1 MSKSNK
7 EAKRK
12 LILMC
17 GEVCFIEELGL
28 RSKEDIEKDRVMHY
42 KGKKQLAICDQ
53 ITYHH
58 ILEACKGGK
67 ATVEN
72 GALLRYIN
80 HQWFNRLPKEQQEV
94 MNKLF
99 QEYKRAHSKEC
110 KVELVNN
117 LDLDFEVKA
126 FTFTTED
133 LEPKKKYDRAK
144 DKRENKKIIKEWE
157 EEER

>member
-7 EAKRK
+7 EAKRT
-12 LILMC
+12 LILKY

-28 RSKEDIEKDRVMHY
+28 RSKEDIEQERQKRY

-58 ILEACKGGK
+58 ILEKCKGGK

-80 HQWFNRLPKEQQEV
+80 HQWFNRLPKEKQKV
-94 MNKLF
+94 MNDLF
-99 QEYKRAHSKEC
+99 QEYKRQHSTEC
-110 KVELVNN
+110 KVEYVDK
-117 LDLDFEVKA
+117 LDLGFEINA

-133 LEPKKKYDRAK
+133 LEQKKKYNRAK
-144 DKRENKKIIKEWE
+144 QKEEFRKQVKEWE